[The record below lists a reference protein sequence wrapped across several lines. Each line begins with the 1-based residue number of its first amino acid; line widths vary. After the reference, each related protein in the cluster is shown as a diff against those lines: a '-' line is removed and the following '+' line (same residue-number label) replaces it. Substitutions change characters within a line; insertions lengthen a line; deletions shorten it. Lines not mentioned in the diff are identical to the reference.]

1 MDTIQQVISALKELE
16 QDTSTPKNVKLKI
29 SSTLKLLS
37 DNSETSIKVS
47 KALHELEDIAED
59 SNVQSYTRMQI
70 FNIVSLLEVV

>member
-16 QDTSTPKNVKLKI
+16 QDTSTPKNVKAKI
-29 SSTLKLLS
+29 VSTLRLLS
-37 DNSETSIKVS
+37 DDSETSIKVS

-59 SNVQSYTRMQI
+59 SNVESYTRMQI